1 MTCLMSQLESVTVRI
16 RTKFGQVAKAESTRS
31 SVNPLLAFMSSRA
44 SLEQMERIE
53 EALSLWTAFLGEL
66 QPDSCRYAGCWC
78 RGDKMMGFCVVL
90 KGAIQCLS
98 CLPKKP
104 LLSFTIS
111 DFEVT

>member
-78 RGDKMMGFCVVL
+78 RGDKIWAFVL
-90 KGAIQCLS
+90 SLKVPSSVLAAYLRNPC
-98 CLPKKP
+98 
-104 LLSFTIS
+104 
-111 DFEVT
+111 